1 MISSLNILPLHAVV
15 METGY
20 LRGHW
25 LGECGQQVIAFICF
39 QSLRSDPEWVLLWSV
54 FILCGLML

>member
-1 MISSLNILPLHAVV
+1 MISLLNILPLHAVV

-25 LGECGQQVIAFICF
+25 LGECGQQVIAFI
-39 QSLRSDPEWVLLWSV
+39 
-54 FILCGLML
+54 

>member
-25 LGECGQQVIAFICF
+25 LGECGQHVIAFI
-39 QSLRSDPEWVLLWSV
+39 
-54 FILCGLML
+54 

>member
-1 MISSLNILPLHAVV
+1 MGGGVGTCSVDHFIYIYLFYLLSYMISLLNILPLHAVV

-25 LGECGQQVIAFICF
+25 LGECGQQVIAFI
-39 QSLRSDPEWVLLWSV
+39 
-54 FILCGLML
+54 